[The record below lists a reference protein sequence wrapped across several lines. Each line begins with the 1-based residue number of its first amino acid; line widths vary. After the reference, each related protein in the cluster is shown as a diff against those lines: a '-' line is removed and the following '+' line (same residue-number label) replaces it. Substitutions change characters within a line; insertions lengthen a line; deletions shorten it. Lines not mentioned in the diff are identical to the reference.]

1 MEVGVDNVQT
11 ADYFKGV
18 GEVTQRNTLKS
29 RFYSSSSP
37 HSFFAFSTASF
48 LIVSIGG
55 TLVGLVFALILGFIT
70 RFTKKVRII
79 EPLFVFLL
87 VYLAYLTAELFS
99 LSAIL
104 S

>member
-1 MEVGVDNVQT
+1 MHVSISARQHDT
-11 ADYFKGV
+11 P
-18 GEVTQRNTLKS
+18 LMS
-29 RFYSSSSP
+29 LLHLLP
-37 HSFFAFSTASF
+37 PPASF
-48 LIVSIGG
+48 LIVSLGG
-55 TLVGLVFALILGFIT
+55 VLVGLVFAVLLGFIT

-87 VYLAYLTAELFS
+87 LYLAYLTAELFS

>member
-1 MEVGVDNVQT
+1 MAVCICVSCGVSVSES
-11 ADYFKGV
+11 V
-18 GEVTQRNTLKS
+18 RNTSAVAL
-29 RFYSSSSP
+29 RYPRGLHCVSP
-37 HSFFAFSTASF
+37 VVSF
-48 LIVSIGG
+48 LVVSLGG
-55 TLVGLVFALILGFIT
+55 TVVGLVFAVLLSFTT

-87 VYLAYLTAELFS
+87 VYLAYLTAELCS